1 MALGYDQGNPFG
13 DPNHFT
19 RSTGEDEINRFNEWM
34 RTQPFWQQARGTG
47 TGDFNPAQEQQISDG
62 LRSQGVNL
70 PGAFHIDEGGNLN
83 QKSRTK
89 RNLIIAGMIGAGAL
103 TGGAA
108 LGAFGGAGAVGAGG
122 AAAGAGGAGAAG
134 AAGAGTLASTA
145 IGSGFIP
152 AIAGGTGLAGAGAA
166 GAGIGGAALTA
177 AGGSGMRGALGTIGR
192 VATGAE
198 QGRAGGRL
206 AEQGANS
213 QYDRSRLDAAKLN
226 LEAPGMRAQNSV
238 RGDILA
244 NAQPLSITGPITHTG
259 GKMPTISGGLS
270 PALLSDNTRSLGKD
284 MSRQALMSQMAGDFQ
299 PTPQPKSN
307 GVDTA
312 LNIAGTAGAV
322 GDVMAPVLRRI
333 PQIAGW
339 F

>member
-1 MALGYDQGNPFG
+1 MALGYDHGDPFG
-13 DPNHFT
+13 DPNAFT

-34 RTQPFWQQARGTG
+34 RSQPFWQQARGSG

-62 LRSQGVNL
+62 LRGQGVNL

-89 RNLIIAGMIGAGAL
+89 RNLMIAALAGGAAL

-108 LGAFGGAGAVGAGG
+108 LGAFGGAGAAAGGG
-122 AAAGAGGAGAAG
+122 AAAAGGAG

-152 AIAGGTGLAGAGAA
+152 AIAGGTGMAGAGAA
-166 GAGIGGAALTA
+166 GAAGIGGALTA
-177 AGGSGMRGALGTIGR
+177 GGGGSGLRGALGTIGR

-206 AEQGANS
+206 MEQGANS
-213 QYDRSRLDAAKLN
+213 QYDRSRIDAARLN
-226 LEAPGMRAQNSV
+226 LEAPGQRAQNSV

-244 NAQPLSITGPITHTG
+244 GAQPLSINGPITHTG
-259 GKMPTISGGLS
+259 GKMPQISGGLS
-270 PALLSDNTRSLGKD
+270 PALFSDNTRNLGKD

-299 PTPQPKSN
+299 PTPQPQSN

-312 LNIAGTAGAV
+312 LNTLGTAGAV
-322 GDVMAPVLRRI
+322 GDVLAPVLRRI
-333 PQIAGW
+333 PRIGGL